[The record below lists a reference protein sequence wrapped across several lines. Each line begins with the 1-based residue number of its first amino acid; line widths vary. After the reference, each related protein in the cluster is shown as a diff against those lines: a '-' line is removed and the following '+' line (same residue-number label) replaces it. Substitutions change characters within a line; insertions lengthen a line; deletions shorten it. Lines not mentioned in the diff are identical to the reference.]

1 MGTRMKDNFTNLFP
15 QLVVAIWGSWGYFCM
30 GSVRGRSSPGIPSQ
44 NRTMDFDMSPSDLQW
59 ISSFPMLG
67 AILGSL
73 FINKPMEYYGRKK
86 ALVGHYIVFI
96 CGFFI
101 SGFTHFGEH
110 KSMLYIGRFLMGI
123 AAGCTT
129 PAAQIYVSECASPSL
144 RGWMGSLTASSLVLG
159 VWSTYVI
166 GTFVEWHV
174 LAWIF
179 GCLPI
184 LFLCGTVVM
193 PESPVWL
200 LSHDREQ
207 EARRSLQFLRG
218 KGTNVQAEI
227 ERIKK
232 HLERVANYN
241 SQSPQVTLTSGS
253 VVKPLAISLGIM
265 LFQQTTGIN
274 AIVFYTAS
282 IFQAAGSSIDGKYTT
297 IIVGAV
303 QLIFTIASGF
313 LADRCGRRMLYLVS
327 AISSAVPLA
336 ALGIFFCCQRR
347 WGDQEAIRY
356 FGWLPFVSLIVFF
369 IAYSGGISNVPFII
383 MGEMFPLRYRTLLGG
398 ISSSFHLFCT
408 FVMVRFFPDML
419 RAMGKGGT
427 FYFFSGCTLL
437 SAIFVYF
444 LLPET
449 KGKTLEELEQ
459 LFRSNNIEPYK
470 RQYYLED
477 TLATEKNTNWEVVLL
492 RRSETKDSH
501 RTELQLCVNKLE
513 VTLEFY
519 ESSAQ
524 FNFSTIDVA

>member
-1 MGTRMKDNFTNLFP
+1 MNMGRRVKDNFTHLFP

-30 GSVRGRSSPGIPSQ
+30 GSVRGRSSPGIPSH
-44 NRTMDFDMSPSDLQW
+44 NSTMDFDMSPSDLQW

-159 VWSTYVI
+159 VWSTYIVGI
-166 GTFVEWHV
+166 FVEWHV

-184 LFLCGTVVM
+184 LFLCGTVMM

-200 LSHDREQ
+200 LSHGREQ
-207 EARRSLQFLRG
+207 EARRSLQSLRG
-218 KGTNVQAEI
+218 KGANVQTEL

-241 SQSPQVTLTSGS
+241 SKSLQVTSGS
-253 VVKPLAISLGIM
+253 VVKPLFISLSIM

-282 IFQAAGSSIDGKYTT
+282 IFQAAGSSINGKYAT

-327 AISSAVPLA
+327 AVSSAVPLA

-356 FGWLPFVSLIVFF
+356 FGWLPFASLIVFF
-369 IAYSGGISNVPFII
+369 ITYSGGISNVPFII

-419 RAMGKGGT
+419 RAMGKDGT
-427 FYFFSGCTLL
+427 FYFFCGCTLL

-459 LFRSNNIEPYK
+459 LFRSNNIEPHK

-501 RTELQLCVNKLE
+501 RSELQLCVNKLE

-524 FNFSTIDVA
+524 FNFSTIDVV